1 MAGEF
6 FVLFLVVGS
15 GIVLVKE
22 VFLRIFLVMF

>member
-1 MAGEF
+1 MVGEF